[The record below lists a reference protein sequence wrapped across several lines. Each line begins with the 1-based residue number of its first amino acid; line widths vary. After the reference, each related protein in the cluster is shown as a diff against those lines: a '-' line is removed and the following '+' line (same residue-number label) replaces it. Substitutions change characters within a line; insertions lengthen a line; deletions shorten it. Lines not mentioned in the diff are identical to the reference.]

1 MCSVAGAGGNIT
13 SQGDWSP
20 GFGVLGPRYWH
31 QFFGLKP
38 NEAGDIDL
46 CSEFLGCFQL
56 QQTMMTPSLG
66 VRLFSEM
73 LPAELGSKTK
83 S

>member
-1 MCSVAGAGGNIT
+1 MLLFSAECVCSVVGRGEGNIT

-38 NEAGDIDL
+38 TEA
-46 CSEFLGCFQL
+46 
-56 QQTMMTPSLG
+56 
-66 VRLFSEM
+66 
-73 LPAELGSKTK
+73 
-83 S
+83 